1 MEIKLTKRFI
11 IVRRIKRFSWIE
23 HGHPASAKLLIVK
36 LMRTKYRQIY
46 SENEGEMHKC
56 LDAQTNPKSFSVD
69 EEAVLNRILEHD
81 GFYIEC
87 DTEDEAVATANL
99 LINLEG
105 RDYPQPTPV
114 R

>member
-11 IVRRIKRFSWIE
+11 IIRRIKRASWII
-23 HGHPASAKLLIVK
+23 HGHPYSTNLLIVK

-46 SENEGEMHKC
+46 SEYKGEITKC
-56 LDAQTNPKSFSVD
+56 VDAPATPKSFSVD
-69 EEAVLNRILEHD
+69 EEAVLNRISEHD

-87 DTEDEAVATANL
+87 DTEDEAVATANS

-105 RDYPQPTPV
+105 RGV
-114 R
+114 

>member
-11 IVRRIKRFSWIE
+11 IIRRIKRASWIK
-23 HGHPASAKLLIVK
+23 HGHPYFTNLLIVK

-46 SENEGEMHKC
+46 AENKGEMHKC
-56 LDAQTNPKSFSVD
+56 LEAQTDPKSFSAD
-69 EEAVLNRILEHD
+69 EEDVLNRISEHD

-87 DTEDEAVATANL
+87 DTEDEAVATANS

-105 RDYPQPTPV
+105 RGV
-114 R
+114 

>member
-11 IVRRIKRFSWIE
+11 IIRRIKRSIL
-23 HGHPASAKLLIVK
+23 ASRGGTRSSNLLIVK

-46 SENEGEMHKC
+46 AENKGEMHKC
-56 LDAQTNPKSFSVD
+56 LEAQTDPKSFSAD
-69 EEAVLNRILEHD
+69 EEDVLNRISEHD

-87 DTEDEAVATANL
+87 DTEDEAVATANS

-105 RDYPQPTPV
+105 RGA
-114 R
+114 